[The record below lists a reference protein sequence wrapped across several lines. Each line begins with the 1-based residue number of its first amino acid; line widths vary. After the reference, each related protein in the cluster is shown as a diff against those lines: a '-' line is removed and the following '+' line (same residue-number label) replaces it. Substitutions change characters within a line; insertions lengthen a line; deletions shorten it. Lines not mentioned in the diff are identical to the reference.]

1 MSKSVKFVLDLHGLN
16 DLMKSEWM
24 QGELNEAAEKAVNRA
39 GAMYLDCEYSTH
51 LGSFTAI
58 TNVYPA
64 TPESA
69 KRCMENGNNMLAI
82 ALYGGSGHDSN

>member
-1 MSKSVKFVLDLHGLN
+1 MNDVRFVLDLHGLSE
-16 DLMKSEWM
+16 LMKSEWM
-24 QGELNEAAEKAVNRA
+24 QGELNEAAEKVVDRGSVN
-39 GAMYLDCEYSTH
+39 GMELDYRTH

-69 KRCMENGNNMLAI
+69 KKNLEDNSLAV
-82 ALYGGSGHDSN
+82 ALYGGGGT